1 MGVSRTR
8 NFACVVYPESAPE
21 DWLSILKDEK
31 VSFLASPLHELDINP
46 TGEKK
51 KPHYHVMIMFDN
63 VKTSKQAEEI
73 FDKIGGVG
81 CEFVNSIRGYAR
93 YLCHL
98 DNPEKARYNENEV
111 VAYGVDYY
119 DIIHLVTDRYAE
131 LKNIREFIQCNCIT
145 SYAALFD
152 YCAENNDVWFRLL
165 CDNSTYIIKE
175 YLKSMKWELDNSKSE
190 PQEVHNIEIVYMD

>member
-1 MGVSRTR
+1 MATRTR
-8 NFACVVYPESAPE
+8 NYATVVYPDSAPD
-21 DWLSILKDEK
+21 DWQQILSNEHINC
-31 VSFLASPLHELDINP
+31 FISPLHDRDVNP
-46 TGEKK
+46 AGEKK

-63 VKTSKQAEEI
+63 VKTSKQAEDI
-73 FDKIGGVG
+73 FKKIGGVG
-81 CEFVNSIRGYAR
+81 CEVINSIRGYAR

-98 DNPEKARYNENEV
+98 DNPEKARYSEDSV

-131 LKNIREFIQCNCIT
+131 LKNIREFIVCNCIT
-145 SYAALFD
+145 SYAQLFD

-175 YLKSMKWELDNSKSE
+175 YIKSVKWTCDQEEKS
-190 PQEVHNIEIVYMD
+190 